1 MKLTSKIPVA
11 VLGATGTVGQRL
23 VALLDNHPW
32 FELTVV
38 AASDNSAGKRYGDA
52 VRWHLPTPIPAQA
65 RAMVI
70 QPSRPPR
77 PLGEGLGVRAR
88 LVFSA
93 LPNDVAKQ
101 TEDDFADAG
110 YVVSTNA
117 SPHRMDADVPLLVPE
132 VNAHHL
138 ALVETQKIRRGV
150 GGYII
155 ANPNC
160 STIQL
165 ALALKPLQDAF
176 GITRLIV
183 TTMQAVSG
191 AGYPG
196 IAAMDIVDNVIPYIG
211 GEEGKMESEPHK
223 ILGVLNNGSVAPAAF
238 RLSAHCNRVSTME
251 GHLETVSIEFE
262 RKPSPEQLREA
273 FAAFSGEPQALKLPT
288 APERPVVV
296 REDVDRP
303 QPRLDRDEQNGMASV
318 VGRIRPCP
326 VLDYKFLVL
335 GHNTVRGAAGGT
347 LLNAELLVAKEL
359 L

>member
-1 MKLTSKIPVA
+1 MNLKSKIPVA

-23 VALLDNHPW
+23 IALLERHPW
-32 FELTVV
+32 FELTAI
-38 AASDNSAGKRYGDA
+38 AASDNSAGRRYGEA
-52 VRWHLPTPIPAQA
+52 VRWHLPTPIPAA
-65 RAMVI
+65 VREMVV
-70 QPSRPPR
+70 QPSRPP
-77 PLGEGLGVRAR
+77 LDAR

-93 LPNDVAKQ
+93 LPTDAAKQ
-101 TEDDFADAG
+101 AEDDFANAG
-110 YVVSTNA
+110 YVVSTNS
-117 SPHRMDADVPLLVPE
+117 SPHRMDADVPLLVAE
-132 VNAHHL
+132 VNGAHL
-138 ALVETQKIRRGV
+138 ALVEAQKRRRGS
-150 GGYII
+150 GGYIV

-165 ALALKPLQDAF
+165 ALALKPVHDAF
-176 GITRLIV
+176 GIRRMVV

-196 IAAMDIVDNVIPYIG
+196 VASMDIVDNVIPYIG

-223 ILGVLNNGSVAPAAF
+223 ILGTLADGGIRPAAF
-238 RLSAHCNRVSTME
+238 RLSAHCNRVATMD

-262 RKPSPEQLREA
+262 RKPSPEALRAA
-273 FAAFSGEPQALKLPT
+273 FAEFSAEPQALGLPM
-288 APERPVVV
+288 APARPVIV
-296 REDVDRP
+296 RDEIDRP

-335 GHNTVRGAAGGT
+335 GHNTLRGAAGGT
-347 LLNAELLVAKEL
+347 LLNAELLLAKEL